1 MGLDIRMPLG
11 LLFGLL
17 GLMLIGYSL
26 ASEAAIYERA
36 LGLNI
41 NLWWGLVMTAFG
53 LVFVWFGRRGTPLP
67 PEESP
72 SDGFRGH

>member
-1 MGLDIRMPLG
+1 MGLDIRLPLG

-17 GLMLIGYSL
+17 GLMLIGYGL
-26 ASEAAIYERA
+26 ASDAAIYERA

-41 NLWWGLVMTAFG
+41 NLWWGLAMTAFG
-53 LVFVWFGRRGTPLP
+53 LVFAWLGRRGTSPS